1 MKQILAL
8 LLIGFAL
15 ALATLREIQ
24 KRWFNF
30 WSIRHW
36 WSRC

>member
-15 ALATLREIQ
+15 SLQISERFKKGGST
-24 KRWFNF
+24 
-30 WSIRHW
+30 SGSGHW
-36 WSRC
+36 RSRC